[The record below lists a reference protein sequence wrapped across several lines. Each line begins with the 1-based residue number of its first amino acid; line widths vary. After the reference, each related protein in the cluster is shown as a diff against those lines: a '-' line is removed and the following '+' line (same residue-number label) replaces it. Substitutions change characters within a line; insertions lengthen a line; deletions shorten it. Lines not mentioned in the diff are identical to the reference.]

1 MSHQELGFS
10 PQGPWRHKTVQTRG
24 RPGHIRASRESTE
37 QTQQR
42 RSHEG
47 QSRVGDAGD
56 LGRVWSARGR
66 GSRLPSSKAAKAV
79 FGGKRMSPFPCPLQ
93 APATSSWAQP
103 GPHAIS
109 QSFRKW
115 QFLYA
120 SSSLP
125 SCVKFFMICFL
136 TVRAPQMLA
145 AARAFRGD
153 SCGAAK

>member
-1 MSHQELGFS
+1 MKGRAEWEMLGTWGGCGLPEAGAADYHPLRQPRPS
-10 PQGPWRHKTVQTRG
+10 LEG
-24 RPGHIRASRESTE
+24 RECPHF
-37 QTQQR
+37 
-42 RSHEG
+42 
-47 QSRVGDAGD
+47 
-56 LGRVWSARGR
+56 
-66 GSRLPSSKAAKAV
+66 PS
-79 FGGKRMSPFPCPLQ
+79 PLQ

-136 TVRAPQMLA
+136 TVRAPRMLA